1 MRLSWAKHSLQSAYP
16 VATLIAIF
24 LGLASI
30 VSGVFGIYLISFFLL
45 FIVFVSNLPVFLP
58 LLLAT
63 RSSLDIT
70 TNFAFYLGPLKF
82 NPAAVLALLLCG
94 GGILYLS
101 MRLLKGRLHI
111 DRISKVFLF
120 WLILLIPWVFVSI
133 NNLGYRGMIGIRE
146 WTRLFTLFIIYL
158 LVFNT
163 VNKANFK
170 KYITLLFL
178 SLLGPLIVS
187 IYQITTGS
195 WGISSG
201 GIKRVSGTIAHPIA
215 LSFYLILFISLTFW
229 KIKTSKKRNIWFFLL
244 LLLLLIFFFTFSW
257 TGIVMLAVLLLL
269 FFFKERKIQ
278 KYVSLI
284 LIVFVLFAVSSGQM
298 RLRFQRLVQGNILES
313 IQTEKSVNTL
323 TWRVLCWKQLLSRW
337 KEKPLVGYGLATGEL
352 INPWKGHSPH
362 SDLVRYLVELGII
375 GFSAYLFFIFSV
387 GRRIYIMYKQTKDR
401 DLRIFLFSVF
411 VAFLCW
417 QIASTVGNAITMTTF
432 QFYFWAI
439 LGISSKMFFLENV
452 QRRKEDFGHAL

>member
-1 MRLSWAKHSLQSAYP
+1 MRLSWLRGILQSAYP
-16 VATLIAIF
+16 IATLAAVL

-30 VSGVFGIYLISFFLL
+30 ASGVFGIYLISFFLL
-45 FIVFVSNLPVFLP
+45 FIVFISNLPVFLP

-120 WLILLIPWVFVSI
+120 WLILLIPWVFLSI
-133 NNLGYRGMIGIRE
+133 NNLGYRGLIGIRE
-146 WTRLFTLFIIYL
+146 WMRLFTLFIVYL

-178 SLLGPLIVS
+178 SLLGPLVVS
-187 IYQITTGS
+187 IHQITTGS
-195 WGISSG
+195 WSMSSG
-201 GIKRVSGTIAHPIA
+201 GIRRVSGTIAHPIA
-215 LSFYLILFISLTFW
+215 LSFYLVLFISLTFW
-229 KIKTSKKRNIWFFLL
+229 KIKTSKKRNIWFFSLL
-244 LLLLLIFFFTFSW
+244 VLLSIFFFTFSW

-269 FFFKERKIQ
+269 FFFKERKVR

-284 LIVFVLFAVSSGQM
+284 LIVFIVFAVSSGQM
-298 RLRFQRLVQGNILES
+298 QLRFQRLVQGNILES
-313 IQTEKSVNTL
+313 IQTGKSINSF
-323 TWRVLCWKQLLSRW
+323 TWRVLCWKQLLSKW
-337 KEKPLVGYGLATGEL
+337 KEKPLIGYGLATGEL
-352 INPWKGHSPH
+352 INPWKGRSPH
-362 SDLVRYLVELGII
+362 SDLVRYLVELGIL

-387 GRRIYIMYKQTKDR
+387 GKRIYTMYKRTKDR
-401 DLRIFLFSVF
+401 NLRTFLFSIF

-417 QIASTVGNAITMTTF
+417 QIASLVGNAITMTTF
-432 QFYFWAI
+432 QFYFWAV
-439 LGISSKMFFLENV
+439 LGISSKMFSLENM
-452 QRRKEDFGHAL
+452 RRREEAFGHTL

>member
-1 MRLSWAKHSLQSAYP
+1 MRLSWPKHSLQAAYP
-16 VATLIAIF
+16 VATLAAIF

-101 MRLLKGRLHI
+101 MALLKGRLHI

-158 LVFNT
+158 LVFNA
-163 VNKANFK
+163 VNKANFR

-229 KIKTSKKRNIWFFLL
+229 KIKCSKKRNIWFFLL
-244 LLLLLIFFFTFSW
+244 LLLLSIFFFTFSW

-269 FFFKERKIQ
+269 FFFKERKVQ

-298 RLRFQRLVQGNILES
+298 QLRFQRLMQGNILES
-313 IQTEKSVNTL
+313 IQTEKSVNSL
-323 TWRVLCWKQLLSRW
+323 TWRVLCWK
-337 KEKPLVGYGLATGEL
+337 
-352 INPWKGHSPH
+352 
-362 SDLVRYLVELGII
+362 
-375 GFSAYLFFIFSV
+375 
-387 GRRIYIMYKQTKDR
+387 
-401 DLRIFLFSVF
+401 
-411 VAFLCW
+411 
-417 QIASTVGNAITMTTF
+417 
-432 QFYFWAI
+432 
-439 LGISSKMFFLENV
+439 
-452 QRRKEDFGHAL
+452 